1 MQSPKIIR
9 VGSVFRYAYT
19 TLFIKQHIYVRAYR
33 GLQNSLTYQNRCFR
47 QRVAAGGAELPGTS
61 DPVFPIKSSRV
72 PLARFKRLTVN
83 MLYYSLRSVP
93 KARGHIQGEKS
104 FKTEVLQYLQNRM
117 SQSGITFD
125 HKPFIKGIRP
135 REAPAIAR

>member
-33 GLQNSLTYQNRCFR
+33 GVQNSLTYQNRCFR

-61 DPVFPIKSSRV
+61 DPVFPIKSSR
-72 PLARFKRLTVN
+72 
-83 MLYYSLRSVP
+83 VP

>member
-47 QRVAAGGAELPGTS
+47 QRVAAGGAELPGIS

-83 MLYYSLRSVP
+83 MLYY
-93 KARGHIQGEKS
+93 KALEACQRHAA
-104 FKTEVLQYLQNRM
+104 
-117 SQSGITFD
+117 TFRAKN
-125 HKPFIKGIRP
+125 HLKLKFCNTSRI
-135 REAPAIAR
+135 E

>member
-9 VGSVFRYAYT
+9 VGSVFRYDYT

-72 PLARFKRLTVN
+72 PLAR
-83 MLYYSLRSVP
+83 
-93 KARGHIQGEKS
+93 GHIQGEKS